1 MSAIAER
8 RRVLVVDDEAKITRL
23 LKSYLEA
30 SGYEVAT
37 QETGMAAV
45 DYAKEHQPDLVIL
58 DLKLPDISGYEVS
71 DQLRQVYD
79 HDALPILMLTSMDRP
94 EDRERGFEHGADA
107 YISKPFDFSSVA
119 QQVGLLLSG
128 PGPEELV

>member
-1 MSAIAER
+1 MLMTEHK
-8 RRVLVVDDEAKITRL
+8 RVLVVDDEEKITRL
-23 LKSYLEA
+23 LKTYLE
-30 SGYEVAT
+30 SNGYEV
-37 QETGMAAV
+37 ETRTMGLEAV

-71 DQLRQVYD
+71 DSLRQVYN
-79 HDALPILMLTSMDRP
+79 HDTLPILMLTSLDRP

-107 YISKPFDFSSVA
+107 YISKPFDFSAVA

-128 PGPEELV
+128 PGPVV

>member
-1 MSAIAER
+1 MTAIAER
-8 RRVLVVDDEAKITRL
+8 RRVLVVDDEAKITYL

-30 SGYEVAT
+30 NGYEVAT
-37 QETGMAAV
+37 QVTGQAGL

-71 DQLRQVYD
+71 DHLRAVYS
-79 HDALPILMLTSMDRP
+79 HEALPILMVTAMDRP

-107 YISKPFDFSSVA
+107 YISKPFDFSCVA
-119 QQVGLLLSG
+119 TQVGMLLSG
-128 PGPEELV
+128 PAGPSLA